1 MKKKNRLLIV
11 FLAIMCVSI
20 LYFYFNEYQQ
30 REKGFY
36 DLYNDFTMA
45 DTVDRLSYQKELDN
59 QMYGIKNVQ
68 SRQKGIKTTENDLIY
83 DFATYEF
90 VPILNYLESKEFD
103 QKFIDNFAN
112 FWEFV
117 AHHLKASLD
126 NNWENIFIRH
136 ENGKYFVYDDGI
148 YTYTIE
154 KVVIGREEFN
164 KLYDDYLKTINMSN
178 VQEHFIN
185 KLLEEKP
192 IKMAYTS
199 ASLKEELENNYDE
212 FYENYMAIILKIIGS
227 DLEQFGSYLKNRI
240 ILYDANGW
248 VKGLKEV
255 IPTETIRLDF
265 KFKKF
270 ERVYSAVKYYNYIY
284 DLDLKDVWK
293 QTAALNYP
301 KLYM

>member
-1 MKKKNRLLIV
+1 MKKKNILLIV

-45 DTVDRLSYQKELDN
+45 DTVDWLSYQKELDN
-59 QMYGIKNVQ
+59 QVYGIKNVQ

-136 ENGKYFVYDDGI
+136 DNGKYFVYEDGI

-293 QTAALNYP
+293 QTEYLNYP

>member
-1 MKKKNRLLIV
+1 MKKKNRLLIT
-11 FLAIMCVSI
+11 FLIIMFIVI
-20 LYFYFNEYQQ
+20 LYFYFSEYQK
-30 REKGFY
+30 REQGFY

-45 DTVDRLSYQKELDN
+45 DIVNRLDYQKELDN
-59 QMYGIKNVQ
+59 QISEIKNVQ

-136 ENGKYFVYDDGI
+136 DNGKYFVYDNDI

-164 KLYDDYLKTINMSN
+164 KLYDDYLKTINMFN

-185 KLLEEKP
+185 KLLQEKP
-192 IKMAYTS
+192 IKIAYTS
-199 ASLKEELENNYDE
+199 ASLKEELKNNYEE
-212 FYENYMAIILKIIGS
+212 FYQNYIDIILKIIGS

-255 IPTETIRLDF
+255 IPTETIRIDY
-265 KFKKF
+265 KFKEF
-270 ERVYSAVKYYNYIY
+270 GTIYSPIKYYNHIY
-284 DLDLKDVWK
+284 DLDLDSVWK
-293 QTAALNYP
+293 QTEYLNYP

>member
-45 DTVDRLSYQKELDN
+45 DTVDWLSYQKELDN

-136 ENGKYFVYDDGI
+136 ENDKYFVYDNDI

-154 KVVIGREEFN
+154 KVVIGKKEFN

>member
-1 MKKKNRLLIV
+1 MKKKNRLLVV

-30 REKGFY
+30 REQGFY

-45 DTVDRLSYQKELDN
+45 DTVDWLSYRKELDN

-68 SRQKGIKTTENDLIY
+68 SRQKGTKTTENDLIS

-90 VPILNYLESKEFD
+90 VPILNYLGSKEFD

-112 FWEFV
+112 FWEFI
-117 AHHLKASLD
+117 AHHLEASLD
-126 NNWENIFIRH
+126 NNWENIFIRQD
-136 ENGKYFVYDDGI
+136 NGKYFVYDDGI

-164 KLYDDYLKTINMSN
+164 KLYADYLKTINMSN

>member
-20 LYFYFNEYQQ
+20 LYFYFNAYQQ

-45 DTVDRLSYQKELDN
+45 DTVDWLSYQKELDN

>member
-1 MKKKNRLLIV
+1 MKKKNILLIV

-45 DTVDRLSYQKELDN
+45 DTVDWLSYQKELDN
-59 QMYGIKNVQ
+59 QVYGIKNVQ

-136 ENGKYFVYDDGI
+136 DNGKYFVYEDGI

-178 VQEHFIN
+178 VQDHFIN
-185 KLLEEKP
+185 KLLQEKP
-192 IKMAYTS
+192 IKIAYTS
-199 ASLKEELENNYDE
+199 VSLKEELKNNYEE
-212 FYENYMAIILKIIGS
+212 FYQNYIDIILKIIGS

-293 QTAALNYP
+293 QTEYLNYP

>member
-1 MKKKNRLLIV
+1 MKKKNRLLII
-11 FLAIMCVSI
+11 FLIIMFIVI
-20 LYFYFNEYQQ
+20 LCFYFSEYQK
-30 REKGFY
+30 REQKFY

-45 DTVDRLSYQKELDN
+45 DIVNWLDYKKELDD

-136 ENGKYFVYDDGI
+136 DNGKYFVYEDGI

-185 KLLEEKP
+185 KLLQEKP
-192 IKMAYTS
+192 IKIAYTS
-199 ASLKEELENNYDE
+199 VSLKEELKNNYEE
-212 FYENYMAIILKIIGS
+212 FYQNYIDIILKIIGS

-255 IPTETIRLDF
+255 IPTETIRIDY
-265 KFKKF
+265 KFKEF
-270 ERVYSAVKYYNYIY
+270 GTIYSPIKYYNYIY

>member
-45 DTVDRLSYQKELDN
+45 DTVDWLSYQKELDD
-59 QMYGIKNVQ
+59 QMHGIKNVQ

-185 KLLEEKP
+185 KLLQEKP

>member
-45 DTVDRLSYQKELDN
+45 DTVDWLSYQKELDD
-59 QMYGIKNVQ
+59 QMHGIKNVQ

>member
-30 REKGFY
+30 REQGFY

-45 DTVDRLSYQKELDN
+45 DTVDWLDYQKELDN
-59 QMYGIKNVQ
+59 QISEIKNVQ

-185 KLLEEKP
+185 KLLEEKT
-192 IKMAYTS
+192 IKIAYTS

>member
-1 MKKKNRLLIV
+1 MKKKNILLIV

-45 DTVDRLSYQKELDN
+45 DTVDWLSYQKELDD
-59 QMYGIKNVQ
+59 QMHGIKNVQ

-136 ENGKYFVYDDGI
+136 DNGKYFVYEDGI

>member
-1 MKKKNRLLIV
+1 MKKKNILLIV

-45 DTVDRLSYQKELDN
+45 DTVDWLSYQKELDD
-59 QMYGIKNVQ
+59 QMHGIKNVQ

-293 QTAALNYP
+293 QTEYLNYP

>member
-1 MKKKNRLLIV
+1 
-11 FLAIMCVSI
+11 MCVSI

-45 DTVDRLSYQKELDN
+45 DTVDWLSYQKELDD
-59 QMYGIKNVQ
+59 QMHGIKNVQ

-164 KLYDDYLKTINMSN
+164 KLYADYLKTINMSN

-284 DLDLKDVWK
+284 DLDLKVVWK